1 MSNFSLGTIAIL
13 MEQLL
18 RWLAV
23 HLVGCPHRLNLAIKT
38 YFEQGPLQLP
48 VEKVEALM
56 TKLSTTKMTALLRHN
71 AASNCRVAK
80 KRQVTRWQGTNSMI
94 K

>member
-1 MSNFSLGTIAIL
+1 M
-13 MEQLL
+13 
-18 RWLAV
+18 V
-23 HLVGCPHRLNLAIKT
+23 DCPLVGCAAHRLNLAIKT
-38 YFEQGPLQLP
+38 YFEQGSLQLP
-48 VEKVEALM
+48 VEKVVESLM